1 MGKDTQV
8 HTLAHRHTGKDI
20 IKIRIKHL
28 LRERKAFYRK
38 RHGCLR
44 RRVNTHMKVALSGA
58 PLFLAVKKLPSKQ
71 GAGEGERKLLLELR
85 VVAFL
90 ENHGRCLAKSPSGT
104 Q

>member
-1 MGKDTQV
+1 
-8 HTLAHRHTGKDI
+8 
-20 IKIRIKHL
+20 
-28 LRERKAFYRK
+28 
-38 RHGCLR
+38 
-44 RRVNTHMKVALSGA
+44 MKVAWSGA

-90 ENHGRCLAKSPSGT
+90 EKYGRCLAKPPSGT